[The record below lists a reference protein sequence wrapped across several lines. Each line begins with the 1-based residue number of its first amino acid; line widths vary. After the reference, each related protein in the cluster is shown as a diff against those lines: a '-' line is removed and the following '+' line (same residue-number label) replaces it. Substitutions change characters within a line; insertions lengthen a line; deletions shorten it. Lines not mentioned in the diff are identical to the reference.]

1 MIRWCIMIAAGTI
14 VAVLT
19 IAHPSVLAENSF
31 LDAFISHE
39 ILALLIVILT
49 ITLASIGNI
58 HLTLSRMVQRF
69 ENRAEG
75 ELAATP
81 ARNEINSSGW
91 SLLYAFAVCTVILLV
106 KGGTDSN
113 AYAQSATNGAGLVI
127 LLFNMLV
134 LKDIYDTVYD
144 LVKSDGGAREHE
156 QNDATRGD

>member
-1 MIRWCIMIAAGTI
+1 MIRWAIMIACGTL

-19 IAHPSVLAENSF
+19 IAHPAVLAENKF
-31 LDAFISHE
+31 LDGFISHE

-58 HLTLSRMVQRF
+58 HLTLTRLVSRF

-81 ARNEINSSGW
+81 ARDEINSSGW
-91 SLLYAFAVCTVILLV
+91 SLLYAFAACTLILLI
-106 KGGTDSN
+106 KGGTTSN
-113 AYAQSATNGAGLVI
+113 VYAQSATNGAGLII

-134 LKDIYDTVYD
+134 LKDIYETVYD
-144 LVKSDGGAREHE
+144 LVTQDGAANEHK
-156 QNDATRGD
+156 NTDPA

>member
-1 MIRWCIMIAAGTI
+1 MIRWAIMIACGTL

-19 IAHPSVLAENSF
+19 IVHPAVLAENKF

-58 HLTLSRMVQRF
+58 HLTLTRLVSRF

-81 ARNEINSSGW
+81 ARDEINSSGW
-91 SLLYAFAVCTVILLV
+91 SLLYAFAACTLILLI
-106 KGGTDSN
+106 KGGTASN
-113 AYAQSATNGAGLVI
+113 VYAQSATNGAGLII

-134 LKDIYDTVYD
+134 LKDIYETVYD
-144 LVKSDGGAREHE
+144 LVTQDGAANEHE
-156 QNDATRGD
+156 NTDPA